1 MDTSF
6 IEKVKTSNNTIVT
19 ENNKLGK
26 EDGKY
31 MKPFNT
37 YFVNITKGLNLQM
50 AEKDQSFENEES
62 YRLIKYLMEMKH
74 FRYNLYLNKAFLKL

>member
-1 MDTSF
+1 M
-6 IEKVKTSNNTIVT
+6 EKVKTTNNTTLT

-31 MKPFNT
+31 VKLFNT
-37 YFVNITKGLNLQM
+37 YFINVTKSLNLRV

-62 YRLIKYLMEMKH
+62 CRLIKYLMEMKH
-74 FRYNLYLNKAFLKL
+74 FRYNLYLNKVFLKL

>member
-1 MDTSF
+1 M
-6 IEKVKTSNNTIVT
+6 EKVKNTNNTILT

-31 MKPFNT
+31 VKLFNT
-37 YFVNITKGLNLQM
+37 YFINVTKSLNLRV

-62 YRLIKYLMEMKH
+62 CRLIKYLMEMKY
-74 FRYNLYLNKAFLKL
+74 FRYNLYLKKAFLKQ